1 MKSLYQNIRVFQ
13 RQTLEFLVRRF
24 FSRALQKRAREV
36 VSIFAD
42 WLEAP
47 ATWLDVGGSW
57 GFSAEEL
64 RRRGFDA
71 WVVDVVKPAVQAV
84 PVLIYPG
91 DKLPFG
97 DDSWNV
103 VSMITML
110 HHVPEP
116 AALVREA
123 ARVSKKY
130 VLLVE
135 DLDGF
140 GGRFWMVLRDQIFN
154 LEFVGHPKQF
164 RGEKEWPVFFAE
176 QGLKLVKFQKVCTRL
191 LGMKIEN
198 GFYLFEKTV

>member
-1 MKSLYQNIRVFQ
+1 MKSLYQNIRIFQ

-24 FSRALQKRAREV
+24 FSSALQKRGREV
-36 VSIFAD
+36 VAVFAD
-42 WLEAP
+42 WFETP
-47 ATWLDVGGSW
+47 GTWLDVGGSW
-57 GFSAEEL
+57 GFCAAEL

-91 DKLPFG
+91 DQLPFG
-97 DDSWNV
+97 DSSWNV

-130 VLLVE
+130 VLLAE

-140 GGRFWMVLRDQIFN
+140 GGRFWTILRDQIFN

-164 RGEKEWPVFFAE
+164 HGEKEWPVFFAE
-176 QGLKLVKFQKVCTRL
+176 HGLKLVQFKKVCTRL

-198 GFYLFEKTV
+198 GFYLFEKTA